1 MSYNPDKHRG
11 DRYVLP
17 AQEEEEEEEE
27 REEEE
32 REEGELAGGRA
43 EGPRRTNREHRDKFL
58 NYFAKKGQ

>member
-17 AQEEEEEEEE
+17 AQEE
-27 REEEE
+27 EEEE

>member
-17 AQEEEEEEEE
+17 AQEEEE
-27 REEEE
+27 EEEE